1 MSASM
6 RNSRSSGSGHNQHSK
21 CICCATRVVVECG
34 QYGVS
39 GVSCSLNISHGS
51 SEKSTHESRTQ
62 WMSSSVVPMDS
73 VAGEVE
79 PATGFPFPGLS
90 HGWARSRATAL
101 TSDSSSRGCGPMSR
115 QTGLPREVTTISSPA
130 RARRRYSDKWF
141 FRSWTDTS
149 MVDLSITW
157 PFSRDSSHVSR
168 GMATPQRLVRN
179 PSKSLTGFGSQPCYP
194 MRPIRLSAGATS

>member
-6 RNSRSSGSGHNQHSK
+6 RHLRPSGSGHDQHAER
-21 CICCATRVVVECG
+21 ICCATRVVVEGG
-34 QYGVS
+34 QYGDF
-39 GVSCSLNISHGS
+39 GVAFSVNFSHGS
-51 SEKSTHESRTQ
+51 NAKNTHGSRTQ
-62 WMSSSVVPMDS
+62 WMSSSVVPAGR

-79 PATGFPFPGLS
+79 PATGFPFPGVS

-130 RARRRYSDKWF
+130 RARRRYSDRWF
-141 FRSWTDTS
+141 LRSWTDTS

-179 PSKSLTGFGSQPCYP
+179 PSKSLTCFGSQPCYP